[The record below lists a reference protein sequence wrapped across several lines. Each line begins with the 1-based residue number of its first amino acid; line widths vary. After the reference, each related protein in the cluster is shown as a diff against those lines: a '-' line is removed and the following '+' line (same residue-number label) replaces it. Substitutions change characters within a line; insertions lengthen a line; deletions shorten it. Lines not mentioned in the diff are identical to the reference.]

1 MEGLDQGEKVVQ
13 ATKLRLNDYYK
24 EVQLISCTT
33 SIILLLLKELHLIF
47 YLKSSSALKFN

>member
-13 ATKLRLNDYYK
+13 ATKLRLNDYDK